1 MSPLTLSIALRR
13 RTPLETCDLA
23 LAFVR
28 RAFRPYLTLWA
39 FSLGLPGLTLYAWHR
54 YAALSWVTTWFLLVA
69 WVVVVQGLF
78 TLLGAELLFAN
89 EASIRRIVRRFLGS
103 FFAYLFAMIASRIVF
118 VFLAMT
124 VILIPRGY
132 AGSTLIPE
140 VVLLEGLR
148 GHAALRRAR
157 RLGTTLAR
165 PMLDFGVV
173 TLSGLFMAGVLA
185 DRLGSTTVEFVL
197 SLGSPFESLF
207 DDGGSLF
214 AMLGVLAGVPVVATA
229 RLLSYVDG
237 RAEQDGWDIQ
247 LRFQALKAREG
258 AGS

>member
-1 MSPLTLSIALRR
+1 MNPLTLSIALRR

-28 RAFRPYLTLWA
+28 RAFRPYFTLWVY
-39 FSLGLPGLTLYAWHR
+39 SLGLPGLALYAWHR
-54 YAALSWVTTWFLLVA
+54 YAALSWVTTWFLLAA

-78 TLLGAELLFAN
+78 TLLGAELLFAS
-89 EASIRRIVRRFLGS
+89 EASNKRIVRRFFAS
-103 FFAYLFAMIASRIVF
+103 FFAFLFVMIASRIAF

-124 VILIPRGY
+124 VFLIPRGF
-132 AGSTLIPE
+132 AASTLVPE

-148 GHAALRRAR
+148 GDAALRRAR

-165 PMLDFGVV
+165 PMLDFGIV
-173 TLSGLFMAGVLA
+173 TLSGLFTAGVLA
-185 DRLGSTTVEFVL
+185 DQLGSTTFAFVL

-207 DDGGSLF
+207 EEGGSLF
-214 AMLGVLAGVPVVATA
+214 AMLGVLAGIPVVATA

-247 LRFQALKAREG
+247 LRFQALRAREG
-258 AGS
+258 ESA